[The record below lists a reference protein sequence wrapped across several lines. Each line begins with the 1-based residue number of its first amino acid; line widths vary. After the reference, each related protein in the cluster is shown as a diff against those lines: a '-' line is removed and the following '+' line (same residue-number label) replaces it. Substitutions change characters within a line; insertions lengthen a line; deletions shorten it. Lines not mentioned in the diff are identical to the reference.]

1 MVEHDSPDME
11 LDEDISP
18 EIEAIV
24 ESIFESLPKSDVMM
38 LNAQRVRD
46 MKSAYDLTQT
56 AVQVDSGTAVVCK
69 QSDVASDMGYISI
82 EGQSVEFL
90 NSEAF
95 AKIAGLASNTE
106 VYPLAQNKVRVTFTF
121 NGLMV
126 PLE

>member
-1 MVEHDSPDME
+1 MSQHNPDME
-11 LDEDISP
+11 PDEELDP

-46 MKSAYDLTQT
+46 MKSAYDLIQT
-56 AVQVDSGTAVVCK
+56 AVPVDSGVAVVCQ
-69 QSDVASDMGYISI
+69 QSEVANDMGYISI
-82 EGQSVEFL
+82 DGPSVEFL

-121 NGLMV
+121 NGLMI